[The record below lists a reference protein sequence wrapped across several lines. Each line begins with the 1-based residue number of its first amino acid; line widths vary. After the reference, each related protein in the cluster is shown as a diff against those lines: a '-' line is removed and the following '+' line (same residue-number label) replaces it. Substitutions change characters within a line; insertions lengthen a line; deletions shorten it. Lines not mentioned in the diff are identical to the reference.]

1 METSEHRYAK
11 IVLISLLGG
20 CLQVI
25 SGLFAGSLAVIGDAV
40 HTLFHVVGHTTGF
53 TAELMVKRSDLKD
66 KKEKRVR
73 ALFGF
78 INAVGL
84 LGISIYIGLEGVKR
98 FIDPP
103 GVTGYLM
110 IIGAL
115 IGLATNVISM
125 RVLHRTHDSS
135 TSPWSW
141 RHMFD
146 EDADETHQWVHR
158 DIFFD
163 CGHSVLV
170 LFGAIIIVITSFY
183 RIDAVLSVILACL
196 IGISTIYNLWT
207 KTVKNIF

>member
-1 METSEHRYAK
+1 METPERKYAK

-20 CLQVI
+20 GLQVI
-25 SGLFAGSLAVIGDAV
+25 SGFFAGSLAVIGDAV

-53 TAELMVKRSDLKD
+53 TAELMVKRTGLKD
-66 KKEKRVR
+66 QKEKRVR

-84 LGISIYIGLEGVKR
+84 LGISLYIGFEGVRR
-98 FIDPP
+98 FINPP
-103 GVTGYLM
+103 DVTGYLM

-115 IGLATNVISM
+115 IGLATNMVSM
-125 RVLHRTHDSS
+125 RVLHGVHDSS

-163 CGHSVLV
+163 FGHSVLV
-170 LFGAIIIVITSFY
+170 LLGAITIAITSFY
-183 RIDAVLSVILACL
+183 RIDAVLSVTLACI